1 MSRAP
6 FQILV
11 FLRRVI
17 NDEIEYLLLRRAD
30 SGVWQGIAGGG
41 EDDEGPEDAATR
53 ETLEE
58 TGGCTE
64 HPGGFG
70 ICKHDSD
77 SRCRGCPR
85 VGR

>member
-41 EDDEGPEDAATR
+41 EDDEGPEDAATGER
-53 ETLEE
+53 WRRQGL
-58 TGGCTE
+58 
-64 HPGGFG
+64 H
-70 ICKHDSD
+70 
-77 SRCRGCPR
+77 
-85 VGR
+85 